1 VSPQKAKPI
10 RKLILLSSSS
20 LIIFVVMLLMS
31 NHSNDVAFQNFMK
44 FNFGLTNRWP
54 HSPYGPP
61 WLVAI
66 CKDIAALGG
75 HIDFILI
82 TGFVL
87 CFLFFLREEK
97 RLKEFVFTIAGAI
110 IILFILKSTLN
121 INNPSSIFDIFSS
134 DEFGFPSGHA
144 LMSFVLYASLAKY
157 SGKKLIYTN
166 ARYVIYIFAI
176 LLILLIGISR
186 LFTSHTPTEVAAGWS
201 AGIFWLSIVNYLFRK
216 H

>member
-1 VSPQKAKPI
+1 
-10 RKLILLSSSS
+10 
-20 LIIFVVMLLMS
+20 MS
-31 NHSNDVAFQNFMK
+31 NHSNDVAFQNFMRM
-44 FNFGLTNRWP
+44 NFGMTNRW
-54 HSPYGPP
+54 SQSFGQE
-61 WLVAI
+61 WLVGI
-66 CKDIAALGG
+66 SRDIGALGG

-87 CFLFFLREEK
+87 CFLFFLREDK
-97 RLKEFVFTIAGAI
+97 RLKEFIFTIAGAI